1 MMKHIRWKLT
11 VFNTAITGAI
21 LLGMTLLCLFLSEKN
36 VREKAFQSF
45 SDNLSAV
52 SAHLSGQNQLSVAWL
67 RQMESTGHVRIAI
80 RDGGTPLF
88 SVGLPENE
96 TRYVLGFQQAR
107 ERARGEYNL
116 DVERVRKA
124 GSCAFSMEESGEN
137 YFAGLALIP
146 KNGTALELVLLYPLA
161 DMERDICRQWLVV
174 GLADVAALGLLAL
187 FSWCFTGK
195 MLRPILE
202 NQKRQAQFTAAASHE
217 LRTPLAAILSA
228 NSAWDRAECMEPGQQ
243 AIFSDIIRR
252 EGSRMTRL
260 IGDLLTLASA
270 DNQSWDIHPEAVE
283 LDMLLLGV
291 YETYFSLAKE
301 KGLTLSMELPEDSGP
316 AVKLDK
322 DRIVQVLSILL
333 DNALDYTPVP
343 GRVWLGLEWKRDSAR
358 IRVSDTGPGVPE
370 EEKQQI
376 FERFHRAER
385 SRSNRSHFG
394 LGLSIAMEIV
404 KLHHGKL
411 WVEDGENGGAVF
423 IMELPAA

>member
-1 MMKHIRWKLT
+1 MKHIRWKLT

-21 LLGMTLLCLFLSEKN
+21 LLGMTLLCLVLSEKN
-36 VREKAFQSF
+36 ASEKAFQSF

-52 SAHLSGQNQLSVAWL
+52 SAHLSGQNQLSVAWI
-67 RQMESTGHVRIAI
+67 RQMESAGHVRIAI

-88 SVGLPENE
+88 SLGLPEE
-96 TRYVLGFQQAR
+96 ARYASGFRQAR
-107 ERARGEYNL
+107 ERAKREYNL
-116 DVERVRKA
+116 DAERFRKA
-124 GSCAFSMEESGEN
+124 GSCAFSMEEGSEN
-137 YFAGLALIP
+137 FFAGLSLIP

-161 DMERDICRQWLVV
+161 DMERDIRRQWLVV

-228 NSAWDRAECMEPGQQ
+228 NSAWDRAECMESGQQ
-243 AIFSDIIRR
+243 GIFSDIIRR

-301 KGLTLSMELPEDSGP
+301 KGLTLLMELPEENGP
-316 AVKLDK
+316 AVKLDR

-333 DNALDYTPVP
+333 DNALDYTPAP
-343 GRVWLGLEWKRDSAR
+343 GQIRLGLEWRRDSVR

-370 EEKQQI
+370 EEKQRI
-376 FERFHRAER
+376 FERFHRAEKA
-385 SRSNRSHFG
+385 RSNRSHFG
-394 LGLSIAMEIV
+394 LGLSIAVEIV

-411 WVEDGENGGAVF
+411 WVEDGETGGAVF
-423 IMELPAA
+423 VMELPAV